1 MPEPASYEICRAK
14 PEIENLQ
21 RWQQSQNGHLEDIDK
36 SLRRLC
42 DEAARRRGA
51 EGMLKWVIGIVG
63 FTGVITLI
71 NLLGRVFGLG

>member
-21 RWQQSQNGHLEDIDK
+21 RWQQSQNGHLEDIDH
-36 SLRRLC
+36 SLRQLC
-42 DEAARRRGA
+42 DEAAQRRGA

-63 FTGVITLI
+63 FTGIIALI
-71 NLLGRVFGLG
+71 NLFSGVLGLG